1 MRVSSS
7 EIDAALDRS
16 MIVIPSIN
24 GGHLLESALPSFRI
38 PSSAVLIIDQGSTD
52 NTEAVCR
59 AAGVQVLQL
68 GAAHTYTEACNIGI
82 EFARKRGCN
91 FVFVGNNDIVLKT
104 DVVRELLEAMLEDPR
119 LGIVA
124 PSQLLVDEQK
134 NVKLLAYRVFWNLD
148 EMTFAHDF
156 APPIGNPKRIESD
169 FCELTFSL
177 IRMAAVDE
185 IGALDN
191 AYGFY
196 HEDADFGFRL
206 RQAGYSCAYVP
217 NAQLEHCV
225 SSTFGQSL
233 TDAKRAYIEK
243 NKRLFRDKFLRY
255 GVHHSNFG
263 ATDPNSWNII
273 NRHLHH
279 YLRRFGLVD
288 PRRPE
293 LIFSHPGAVP
303 FDYLYTVWETSR
315 LPDTWLKHRDSY
327 RAVFAASQ
335 WNASVFRESGF
346 QNVFYAPLGVE
357 TDVYHP
363 WGPVQRLHDG
373 KTFLWFAR
381 NQYRKGLDVALKAWA
396 QFHPERPDA
405 RLILM
410 GGGIAGQIASQP
422 DSVRR
427 WKNFLIL
434 DYRREGF
441 SVYDPVDPIDD
452 PTLAMLYRGVDFTVC
467 SSRAEGFGFVPAE
480 SSACGTPS
488 IVGAF
493 GATREFM
500 FDGSLS
506 FGGAIIKADYSD
518 KGFGDVGDWWEPDV
532 DQLKSLLF
540 QAHDMDA
547 TTYDEVAAAGLGM
560 IRSRYTWRSTVMALR
575 AGLAEVQDPSSIP
588 AWSTPTSRQT
598 GLSFGRETRIPV
610 PHGVKRLAQLAARV
624 RNRYN
629 AVAQQVET
637 GSKLDILFRLILGLS
652 HSAWRKGADA
662 ASALSQR
669 ERRSGILF
677 VGYVEANLGIAESQR
692 NLIRALAERD
702 IDFAIYPIS
711 AGVETRIVGPFMAE
725 KYDRRNNYQVNVIEA
740 AADQVP
746 VIFKALGRHK
756 RNGAYNILRTY
767 WELPAV
773 PREWR
778 GLLKGIDEIWAPNEF
793 VQQAFRSVFDGPIV
807 VVPPCVLI
815 EPYDG
820 TKEQAAVSKRRR
832 YEFLFSFDYYSSP
845 YRKNPLGVIAA
856 FREAFPVEIQDVG
869 LIIKSTGA
877 PDHHPEVK
885 DAIRRAV
892 DADPRIVVIDK
903 ILSRSEMIGLIGR
916 CDCYV
921 SLHRA
926 EGFGLGMVEAMM
938 LGKSVIG
945 TAYSGSTDFL
955 SEETG
960 YPVPYTLRRI
970 EPQEYVWAKGQVWA
984 EPDHAAAVAAL
995 REVYANPELGARKAK
1010 AGQAFVR
1017 HRYGKED
1024 VGSAVERRYREI
1036 KGLRESRALA

>member
-7 EIDAALDRS
+7 DIEGALDRS

-24 GGHLLESALPSFRI
+24 GGHLLERALPSFRV
-38 PSSAVLIIDQGSTD
+38 PSSNIVVVDQGSTD
-52 NTEAVCR
+52 STESVCR

-68 GAAHTYTEACNIGI
+68 GAPRTYTEACNLGI
-82 EFARKRGCN
+82 ELARERGCS

-104 DVVRELLEAMLEDPR
+104 DVVRELLEAMLEDPK

-124 PSQLLVDEQK
+124 PSQLLIDEQQGLR
-134 NVKLLAYRVFWNLD
+134 VLAYRVFWNLD
-148 EMTFAHDF
+148 DMTFAHDF
-156 APPIGNPKRIESD
+156 DPPVGNPTRIESD

-185 IGALDN
+185 IGMLDN

-206 RQAGYSCAYVP
+206 RQAGYSCAYIP
-217 NAQLEHCV
+217 AAQLEHYV
-225 SSTFGQSL
+225 SSTFGQGL
-233 TDAKRAYIEK
+233 TDTKRAYIEK
-243 NKRLFRDKFLRY
+243 NKRLFRDKFLHY
-255 GVHHSNFG
+255 GVHHSDFK

-273 NRHLHH
+273 NRHLHR

-288 PRRPE
+288 PHRPA

-315 LPDTWLKHRDSY
+315 VPDTWRRHCGSY

-335 WNASVFRESGF
+335 WNANVLRESGF
-346 QNVFYAPLGVE
+346 QKVFHAPLGVE

-410 GGGIAGQIASQP
+410 GGGIADQIAVRP
-422 DSVRR
+422 DSVHR

-480 SSACGTPS
+480 SAACGTPS

-493 GATREFM
+493 GATKEFM

-506 FGGAIIKADYSD
+506 FGGTIVKADYSD

-532 DQLKSLLF
+532 DQLTSLLLR
-540 QAHDMDA
+540 AHDMDA
-547 TTYDEVAAAGLGM
+547 ATYREVAAAGLGM
-560 IRSRYTWRSTVMALR
+560 IRSQYTWRSTVMALR
-575 AGLAEVQDPSSIP
+575 AGLAEVQHPSSV
-588 AWSTPTSRQT
+588 AAGSTPNDPQVGS
-598 GLSFGRETRIPV
+598 SFGRGIQVPV
-610 PHGVKRLAQLAARV
+610 PHVIKRLAQFATRV

-629 AVAQQVET
+629 VVNHQVET
-637 GSKLDILFRLILGLS
+637 GLKLEILFRLILSLS
-652 HSAWRKGADA
+652 RSAWRKSSDA
-662 ASALSQR
+662 ASALSLK

-677 VGYVEANLGIAESQR
+677 VGYVEASLGIAESQR
-692 NLIRALAERD
+692 NLIRALADRH
-702 IDFAIYPIS
+702 IDFAIHPIF
-711 AGVETRIVGPFMAE
+711 AGVETRIIGPFMAE
-725 KYDRRNNYQVNVIEA
+725 KYDRKNSYEVNVIEA

-746 VIFKALGRHK
+746 VIFNVLGRHK
-756 RNGAYNILRTY
+756 RNGAYNVLRTY
-767 WELPAV
+767 WELPTV
-773 PREWR
+773 PAEWR
-778 GLLKGIDEIWAPNEF
+778 GSLRGIDEIWAPNEF
-793 VQQAFRSVFDGPIV
+793 VQQAFQPIFDGPIV
-807 VVPPCVLI
+807 VIPPCVLI
-815 EPYDG
+815 EPYG
-820 TKEQAAVSKRRR
+820 PAKEQAVSTKRWRF
-832 YEFLFSFDYYSSP
+832 EFLFSFDYYSSP
-845 YRKNPLGVIAA
+845 FRKNPLGVVAA
-856 FREAFPVEIQDVG
+856 FREAFPADFHDVG
-869 LIIKSTGA
+869 LLIKSTGA
-877 PDHHPEVK
+877 PEHHPDIKEAIR
-885 DAIRRAV
+885 DAI
-892 DADPRIVVIDK
+892 DADPRIAVIDK
-903 ILSRSEMIGLIGR
+903 TLSRSEMLALIGR

-926 EGFGLGMVEAMM
+926 EGFGLGMAEAMM
-938 LGKSVIG
+938 LGKVVVG

-955 SEETG
+955 NDETG
-960 YPVPYTLRRI
+960 FPVPYMLRAI
-970 EPQEYVWAKGQVWA
+970 EPHEYVWTEGQVWA
-984 EPDHAAAVAAL
+984 EPDHGAAVAAL
-995 REVYANPELGARKAK
+995 REVYTNQELSARRAK

-1017 HRYGKED
+1017 HRYGKERA
-1024 VGSAVERRYREI
+1024 GAAVEQRYAEI
-1036 KGLRESRALA
+1036 RKMRGL